1 MKGRNDTMKKYNR
14 TLLVALLIVAVFATA
29 IGGTFAWFTDNVEV
43 TGNVIESGTLDI
55 DIELKKGDSWISLE
69 KNPETKI
76 YNYDLWEP
84 GYTQVETMKIV
95 NKGNLA
101 LEYILNVVPGAD
113 EKKGPSNESLADVID
128 VYMAFGEKEPTSF
141 ADIAQ
146 YKDTPDYQN
155 GWWYC
160 GTLSKMIADK
170 KGFTQGYMLPSGK
183 TDAPDGV
190 LEVGLMQGS
199 CTCTVALHMQESAD
213 NRYQNLSL
221 GTVGFKLEAKQYTYE
236 EDAFNDQYDKD
247 AQYGPGSIVD
257 KEEEPSVELPDATV
271 DRLPEDEL
279 LVELSTLIAGT
290 VGYPHISMIDETI
303 VTDDGNS
310 IDKMKMDYGL
320 TFIANETMDDLVGK
334 PYENWNA
341 DFEVSVS
348 KPITE
353 ADYTDE
359 DEAPLVLLGN
369 FDPWGWCPVP
379 ANLEIEADVPVRL
392 LDSVIG
398 EYPYSDVLTLVK
410 TFHCGIKADRKWAVP
425 GTSVTVK
432 LMMYEVVDGEE
443 TENKYVVCEDTY
455 TYQ

>member
-1 MKGRNDTMKKYNR
+1 MKKYNR

-160 GTLSKMIADK
+160 GTLSKMITDE

-183 TDAPDGV
+183 TNAPDGV

-199 CTCTVALHMQESAD
+199 CTCTVALHMQESAG
-213 NRYQNLSL
+213 NEYQNLSL
-221 GTVGFKLEAKQYTYE
+221 GTVGFKLEARQYTYE
-236 EDAFNDQYDKD
+236 EDAFDNQYDLN
-247 AQYGPGSIVD
+247 ALWHHETNNAPIIN
-257 KEEEPSVELPDATV
+257 EELPPANMEVLSGDALTITLGDKLNTLDDV
-271 DRLPEDEL
+271 PASM
-279 LVELSTLIAGT
+279 LVEGT
-290 VGYPHISMIDETI
+290 T
-303 VTDDGNS
+303 
-310 IDKMKMDYGL
+310 DKMTLDCGL
-320 TFIANETMDDLVGK
+320 VFTATQEVADIQGK
-334 PYENWNA
+334 PYEDWNA
-341 DFEVSVS
+341 DFTVTTNKSITKADCENGIVPIVLAGQYDFWDVNWMPIPVVADDSFSV
-348 KPITE
+348 E
-353 ADYTDE
+353 AG
-359 DEAPLVLLGN
+359 EAY
-369 FDPWGWCPVP
+369 
-379 ANLEIEADVPVRL
+379 RL
-392 LDSVIG
+392 LTLAGAAWSY
-398 EYPYSDVLTLVK
+398 EDVLRYVK
-410 TFHCGIKADRKWAVP
+410 VFPCGIKADPSWATA
-425 GTSVTVK
+425 GTTVTVE
-432 LMMYEVVDGEE
+432 LRVYEVVDGEE
-443 TENKYVVCEDTY
+443 TGNSYVVRGYTHTY
-455 TYQ
+455 